1 MGAEILQD
9 LGFVVMSGNMTASL
23 NKNGE
28 WKKQFSFRKN
38 WESLTKSDVRA
49 GENALAIVCGKTS
62 GCSVIDID
70 DPTTES
76 NRKLMELMSECNM
89 IQKTSKGFHYFF
101 NYTPTLKNTQG
112 DKLDI
117 RNDGG
122 CIFTSPSIAYDSD
135 GNAIAYYEWTK
146 LADNQLIDVPPSV
159 IDYLANIGGS
169 RYVMTNEPA
178 TPTSTPKVAEVR
190 DEKPSLLLKVLHAL
204 PTKFVDSY
212 ADWITMG
219 MILFNEKY
227 TVQDWIELS
236 KKSDKY
242 DGSCEAKW
250 DTFKTS
256 QKGVSGATAWKWLK
270 ETNRAEFWNLM
281 EERNDFW
288 DLIGLLNNVGSAR
301 YFYNIHP
308 NSYLYN
314 ETLGWFSLEAN
325 NIWKQYKTGQPSKLK
340 RHLADTLQE
349 LAMDTKKAELARYA
363 KISENEK
370 DKKKQEE
377 QTIVH
382 AGKIKAIHSA
392 FIKFGSSEFCN
403 GILTFLSSFYN
414 DDALEEK
421 MDKNGRVFAFS
432 DGLYDLETLTF
443 RSITPK
449 DYISITTGY
458 TFPVNS
464 DPNVKAELNKFFYT
478 LFENNDTTQYLL
490 SVLASCLFGGNRFQ
504 EFYVF
509 TGAGGNGKSL
519 ISILMKAVFGLYF
532 LSVDSSLLTKP
543 VERRDQPV
551 PVLVEAKTCR
561 LMLSSEPEANDKLQ
575 VGLLKKMSGGDVI
588 EARTLNSSKI
598 VKYVAMFKLI
608 VLANDIPAL
617 NKLDGGVQRRMKV
630 CKFPFAFKPRHE
642 MTEPFHREANPDLES
657 QMSSNAFRDEM
668 ILLLIEKYKE
678 VRHLKASPTCTA
690 VQEQSKEYL
699 DENNPLKEWLNE
711 YYTIGGENHISARE
725 LKNQYLSDTGS
736 EGIDDRKFSQ
746 LLGFNG
752 ISKKRMSGGMCYIGI
767 TRINKTD
774 SV

>member
-9 LGFVVMSGNMTASL
+9 LGFVVMSGNMSASL

-28 WKKQFSFRKN
+28 WKKQFTFRKN
-38 WESLTKSDVRA
+38 WETLTKSDVRV

-70 DPTTES
+70 DPTTEH
-76 NRKLMELMSECNM
+76 NQKLMQLMAECNM
-89 IQKTSKGFHYFF
+89 VQKTSKGYHYFF
-101 NYTPTLKNTQG
+101 NYNPKLKNTQG

-122 CIFTSPSIAYDSD
+122 CIFTSPSIAYDND

-159 IDYLANIGGS
+159 IDYLSNIGGS
-169 RYVMTNEPA
+169 RYVITDQPVNTPTHTPA
-178 TPTSTPKVAEVR
+178 TVEVR
-190 DEKPSLLLKVLHAL
+190 EDKPSLLLKVLHAL
-204 PTKFVDSY
+204 PTKFVDFY

-219 MILFNEKY
+219 MILFNEKH

-242 DGSCEAKW
+242 DGSCEMHW
-250 DTFKTS
+250 NTFKS
-256 QKGVSGATAWKWLK
+256 SHRGVSGATAWKWLK

-308 NSYLYN
+308 NNYLYN

-382 AGKIKAIHSA
+382 AGKIKAIHNA

-414 DDALEEK
+414 DDALEDK

-432 DGLYDLETLTF
+432 DGLYDLETLCF
-443 RSITPK
+443 RPITPK
-449 DYISITTGY
+449 DYISVTTGY
-458 TFPVNS
+458 EFPVKS
-464 DPNVKAELNKFFYT
+464 DAHVKSELDKFFYT

-490 SVLASCLFGGNRFQ
+490 SVLCSCLFGGNRFQ

-519 ISILMKAVFGLYF
+519 ISILMKAVFGQYF
-532 LSVDSSLLTKP
+532 LSVDCSLLTKP

-561 LMLSSEPEANDKLQ
+561 LMLSSEPEASDKLQ

-630 CKFPFAFKPRHE
+630 CKFPFAFKPKHE
-642 MTEPFHREANPDLES
+642 MTEPFHREADPDLELK
-657 QMSSNAFRDEM
+657 MSSNAFRNEM

-678 VRHLKASPTCTA
+678 VRHLKASPTCSA

-711 YYTIGGENHISARE
+711 YYTMGGENHISARE
-725 LKNQYLSDTGS
+725 LKNQYLSDTGA

-752 ISKKRMSGGMCYIGI
+752 ITKKRMNGGMHYVGI
-767 TRINKTD
+767 TRTNKEE
-774 SV
+774 